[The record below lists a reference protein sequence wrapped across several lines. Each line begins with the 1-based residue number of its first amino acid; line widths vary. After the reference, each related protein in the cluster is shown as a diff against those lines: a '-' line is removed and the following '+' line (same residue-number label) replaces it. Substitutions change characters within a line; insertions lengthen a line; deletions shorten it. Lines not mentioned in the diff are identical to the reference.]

1 VRYPYAKRVKGF
13 TLIEIIV
20 AMTILGLSMVA
31 VLQVFSLGLSSSRRS
46 QKVTMAVSVAKNI
59 MEEVISRDSIEAG
72 YEQGSIE
79 EFGIDYSIDINPGEL
94 AGLHVVEVS
103 VGWTGGERV
112 FALFCQVPQEASGFS
127 VFPK

>member
-1 VRYPYAKRVKGF
+1 MKYSYAKRVKGF

-46 QKVTMAVSVAKNI
+46 QKVTMAVSIAKNI
-59 MEEVISRDSIEAG
+59 MEEVISRDNIEVD

-79 EFGIDYSIDINPGEL
+79 EFGIDYSIDIKPGEL
-94 AGLHVVEVS
+94 EGLHVVEVS

-112 FALFCQVPQEASGFS
+112 FALFCHVPNESRGFS
-127 VFPK
+127 VFPR